1 MMPEFGDE
9 YAFKVFFKV
18 YAFGS
23 VADVAREQ
31 FGCSCIRFLLC
42 SCVWKLI

>member
-23 VADVAREQ
+23 VADVAHE
-31 FGCSCIRFLLC
+31 
-42 SCVWKLI
+42 